1 MMPVYKF
8 VRPYWNNLEGLTFSD
23 VRFTFPLIVVSVIV
37 LSIVLSCSSNDYQV
51 ESVASV
57 ESPGIV
63 RHANNQDLKD
73 GKIPLEELLD
83 IGEQIFRASLNTLD
97 GAGNSKTRLLPNQD
111 NISKINARFNRIS
124 GPDANSC
131 MGCHNLPSVGG
142 GGDNV
147 ANVFVLAHEFP
158 NANFDKGPGDLYE
171 THNLLDIGNERG
183 TISMFGSGLIELLAR
198 EMTTDLLTIRD
209 NAKIQAMEEDRP
221 VTLPAIT
228 KGVSFGEITAWP
240 DGLIDNSKIEGIDED
255 LIVRPFSQK
264 GVYTSLREF
273 TLDSFNLHHGLQAE
287 ERAGSDIDADQDGV
301 PNELTIA
308 DITAIILF
316 QATLEAPIFLE
327 PKNEASKEKV
337 NRGDWVFSDIGCAV
351 CHRPYLELES
361 PIYREPNPFNPAGTL
376 SDYPIPDIYDI
387 DLTKNLSTNSVTRSR
402 EGTILVHAFTDLKR
416 HDMGPIL
423 ANENREQRFV
433 DPAYWIT
440 KKLWGMMSEP
450 PFMHHGRATL
460 IEEAIGM
467 HMGEANESRL
477 NYMSLSDAD
486 KSALIAYI
494 STFGRK

>member
-8 VRPYWNNLEGLTFSD
+8 LRPYWNTPEGLIVFNTKL
-23 VRFTFPLIVVSVIV
+23 TFPLMILSIIV
-37 LSIVLSCSSNDYQV
+37 LSILTSCSGNDYQV
-51 ESVASV
+51 ESIAYT
-57 ESPGIV
+57 EEPGIIK
-63 RHANNQDLKD
+63 HANNQDLKD
-73 GKIPLEELLD
+73 GNIPLEDLLT
-83 IGEQIFRASLNTLD
+83 IGEQIFTASFNTLD

-111 NISKINARFNRIS
+111 HISKINSRFNRIS

-131 MGCHNLPSVGG
+131 LGCHNLPSVGG

-158 NANFDKGPGDLYE
+158 NANFDRGPGDLYE

-198 EMTTDLLTIRD
+198 EMTTDLLAIRD
-209 NAKIQAMEEDRP
+209 NAKSQAIKEDRP
-221 VTLPAIT
+221 ITLPAIT

-301 PNELTIA
+301 ANELTIA

-316 QATLEAPIFLE
+316 QAALDAPHFLE
-327 PKNEASKEKV
+327 PKDKQGKEKV
-337 NRGDWVFSDIGCAV
+337 ARGDNLFSEIGCAV
-351 CHRPYLELES
+351 CHKPYLELES

-376 SDYPIPDIYDI
+376 SNYPIPDIYDI
-387 DLTKNLSTNSVTRSR
+387 DLTKQSNTNAVTETST
-402 EGTILVHAFTDLKR
+402 GTFLVYAYTDLKR

-440 KKLWGMMSEP
+440 KKLWGMMAEP
-450 PFMHHGRATL
+450 PFTHHGRATL
-460 IEEAIGM
+460 LEEAIEM

-477 NYMSLSDAD
+477 KYNSLSDED
-486 KSALIAYI
+486 KSAIIAFM
-494 STFGRK
+494 STFGQK